1 MGRERTT
8 FCELKRRDV
17 VNLCDGCMLGC
28 VCDMEID
35 LITGNIIAI
44 IVPGESKMLGILK
57 CNDDIVIPFCKIT
70 KIGEDVILV
79 DLR

>member
-17 VNLCDGCMLGC
+17 VNICDGCRLGC
-28 VCDMEID
+28 VCDLELD

-44 IVPGESKMLGILK
+44 IVPGEGKLLGILK
-57 CNDDIVIPFCKIT
+57 CHDDIVIPFCKIT

>member
-8 FCELKRRDV
+8 FCELKHRDV
-17 VNLCDGCMLGC
+17 VNICNGCMLGT
-28 VCDMEID
+28 VCDLELD
-35 LITGNIIAI
+35 LITGNIISI
-44 IVPGESKMLGILK
+44 IVPGENKLLGILK
-57 CNDDIVIPFCKIT
+57 CHDDIIIPFCKIN